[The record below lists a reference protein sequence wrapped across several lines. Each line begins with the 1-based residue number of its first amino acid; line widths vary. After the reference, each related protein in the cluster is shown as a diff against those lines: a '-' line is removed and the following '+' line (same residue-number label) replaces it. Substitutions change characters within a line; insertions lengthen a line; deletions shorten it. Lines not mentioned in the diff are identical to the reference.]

1 MQTSPES
8 KYEAVKT
15 LARVRGIKEFSP
27 MEAAHITEL
36 CNTEL
41 DARTILDEVTDAPKY
56 RTERA
61 IKSTRSTVSN
71 IFGKLSEAFKP
82 E

>member
-1 MQTSPES
+1 MQNQET
-8 KYEAVKT
+8 KYESVKI

-27 MEAAHITEL
+27 QEVNLITEL

-41 DARTILDEVTDAPKY
+41 SARDILDEVTDAPKY

-61 IKSTRSTVSN
+61 IKSARNTASGV
-71 IFGKLSEAFKP
+71 FGKLSKALEA